1 MNKKATAILSYL
13 GLICWLIA
21 YLAGDKENAKFD
33 LNQGLVL
40 ALANIICSVC
50 GSMAGRLIPFG
61 SVIFWILSIVIFV
74 FMVMGLVNA
83 CKGEEKELPLIG
95 GIKILK

>member
-13 GLICWLIA
+13 GIILWLIA
-21 YLAGDKENAKFD
+21 YLAGDKENTKFD

-50 GSMAGRLIPFG
+50 S
-61 SVIFWILSIVIFV
+61 SVIPYVGFVFSIIGIVIFV
-74 FMVMGLVNA
+74 FQIMGIINA

-95 GIKILK
+95 GIKILN